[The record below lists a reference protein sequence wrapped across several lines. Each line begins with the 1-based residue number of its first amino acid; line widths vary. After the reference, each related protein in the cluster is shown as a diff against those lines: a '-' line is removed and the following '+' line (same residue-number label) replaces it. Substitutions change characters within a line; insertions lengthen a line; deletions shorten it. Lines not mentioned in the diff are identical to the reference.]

1 VTTLRETRDSSECL
15 CTCYDDVTQVMGEV
29 LKKRLQELQRKYMV
43 IGDVRGLGLFQVMM
57 RHML

>member
-1 VTTLRETRDSSECL
+1 
-15 CTCYDDVTQVMGEV
+15 MGEV